1 LATLRLSSET
11 GGVASGQVRLRI
23 RKGRWAMED
32 QLPRFPGPLASRGLR
47 LKPGPCHFGY
57 EVGDEIIDDGENF
70 IGRICLQ
77 ITPLLNKWVP
87 SLYSVGPRYVN
98 PFS

>member
-1 LATLRLSSET
+1 
-11 GGVASGQVRLRI
+11 
-23 RKGRWAMED
+23 MEN

-57 EVGDEIIDDGENF
+57 EVGDEIIYDGENF

-77 ITPLLNKWVP
+77 IIPLLNKYVP
-87 SLYSVGPRYVN
+87 PLYSVGPRYVN
-98 PFS
+98 PFSYFPFFYSPLSTKNAAQRNTTASGSES

>member
-1 LATLRLSSET
+1 
-11 GGVASGQVRLRI
+11 
-23 RKGRWAMED
+23 MEN

-57 EVGDEIIDDGENF
+57 EAGDEIIDDEENF

-77 ITPLLNKWVP
+77 ITPLLNK
-87 SLYSVGPRYVN
+87 
-98 PFS
+98 